1 MYSVYLRFVKIV
13 FNKNEVFKKVD
24 MFITSIC

>member
-1 MYSVYLRFVKIV
+1 MYSVCLRFVKIV
-13 FNKNEVFKKVD
+13 FNKNEVFEKVD